1 MVIASKDEE
10 IESYRRNIDEL
21 RKHAAASQ
29 IDADKQTIVLLRDQL
44 KEKDDQVMSLEKQLQ
59 EVSSEM
65 KEITDQIENIKM
77 QADKGEVTN
86 DVFLVF
92 FQDMKFRLIS
102 SDWHLP
108 GLPSAF
114 QQKQINELHTT
125 LNREKL
131 TAVVERNRVKLA
143 ENTMAE
149 KDKEVNELMA
159 KLMQY
164 ERGK

>member
-65 KEITDQIENIKM
+65 KEITDQIDNIKM

-92 FQDMKFRLIS
+92 FQDTKFRLIS
-102 SDWHLP
+102 SD
-108 GLPSAF
+108 
-114 QQKQINELHTT
+114 
-125 LNREKL
+125 
-131 TAVVERNRVKLA
+131 
-143 ENTMAE
+143 
-149 KDKEVNELMA
+149 
-159 KLMQY
+159 
-164 ERGK
+164 